1 MPGQLLYVY
10 LLRHASSEALMV
22 ITFDTAPDCVFL
34 YSLFPASFLYTGLRL
49 EYKKLFI
56 MVCKNYSSSS
66 LEKHCATHSL
76 REQSF
81 LTERRRTFMAS
92 TLLRE
97 HVALRKLIWVGPLT
111 IVSTAIANLIIRTI
125 AVSFFGVPETFQ
137 YVQAPYVIGSTI
149 IFVLMALLAF
159 VLVNRFA
166 RRPIQ
171 FYRILAFVVLC
182 ISFLSPVLAL
192 VGLFPAPGMTLSIF
206 WTMILMHIVSAIIVV
221 GLLTTL
227 TRE

>member
-1 MPGQLLYVY
+1 
-10 LLRHASSEALMV
+10 
-22 ITFDTAPDCVFL
+22 
-34 YSLFPASFLYTGLRL
+34 
-49 EYKKLFI
+49 
-56 MVCKNYSSSS
+56 
-66 LEKHCATHSL
+66 
-76 REQSF
+76 
-81 LTERRRTFMAS
+81 MAS

-97 HVALRKLIWVGPLT
+97 QVALRKLIWVGPLT
-111 IVSTAIANLIIRTI
+111 LVSTVIANLIIRTI
-125 AVSFFGVPETFQ
+125 AVSSFGVPETFQ

-149 IFVLMALLAF
+149 VVVLVALLAF

-182 ISFLSPVLAL
+182 ISFLSPVMAL

-206 WTMILMHIVSAIIVV
+206 WTMIVMHTVSAIIIV
-221 GLLTTL
+221 GLFTTL